1 MLQPLSLVGFL
12 SLGLLGGAGHCLGMC
27 LPFVLIVERRFGTG
41 RPSVRGVGAQL
52 QYAGGRVFTYVVLGA
67 VAGAAGSVLQLAGG
81 LVGLQRAAA
90 IVAGSALILSG
101 AASLAG
107 VGWATGPGAG
117 RWFGW
122 LGGLG
127 SGGRLGR
134 PWAMGLALGLLPCGL
149 VYSAL
154 IAAAGLGSPVAG
166 AAGLLVF
173 GLGTV
178 PALLTASLADQFLR
192 RQRRW
197 VDRVSQVVIV
207 SMGGWFVWRGVV
219 GF

>member
-1 MLQPLSLVGFL
+1 MLQPLSLLGFL
-12 SLGLLGGAGHCLGMC
+12 SLGLLGGAGHCVGMC

-41 RPSVRGVGAQL
+41 RPSLGGLGAQL
-52 QYAGGRVFTYVVLGA
+52 QYAGGRVFTYAVLGA

-81 LVGLQRAAA
+81 LLGLQRAAA
-90 IVAGSALILSG
+90 ILAGSALVLSG

-107 VGWATGPGAG
+107 LRWGGAPVGG
-117 RWFGW
+117 RWLGW
-122 LGGLG
+122 VGNLG

-166 AAGLLVF
+166 AVGLLVF

-178 PALLTASLADQFLR
+178 PALLMASLADQFFR
-192 RQRRW
+192 RQRGW
-197 VDRVSQVVIV
+197 VDRLSQGVIV
-207 SMGGWFVWRGVV
+207 GMGAWFVWRGIA